1 MKRNGSNLKLW
12 KETCRAV
19 YKRADGRCEVI
30 VNGKRC
36 GNQLLYEDIGYINFA
51 HKSTRNGKSDEE
63 VLNPKQVVF
72 SCASH
77 HIDEHAGRGKIESV
91 EYDENELNYVPDA
104 N

>member
-12 KETCRAV
+12 KATCQAV

-63 VLNPKQVVF
+63 ILDPNEVVF
-72 SCASH
+72 TCSCH
-77 HIDEHAGRGKIESV
+77 HINEHQKGEKIESV
-91 EYDENELNYVPDA
+91 EYEEDELNYVPDEQ
-104 N
+104 